1 MKEILLL
8 IIEIALP
15 IVLGYVVCL
24 LKERKKDRGALEKG
38 MMLLLRVK
46 LIEYHK
52 EWTERGYITTHGIQN
67 FLEMY
72 DAYHNLGGNGMVT
85 HLKEEVEKLDVK

>member
-8 IIEIALP
+8 IIEVALP

-72 DAYHNLGGNGMVT
+72 DAYHKLGGNGMVT

>member
-1 MKEILLL
+1 MKEVILLL
-8 IIEIALP
+8 IEVALP

-38 MMLLLRVK
+38 MMLLLRSK

-52 EWTERGYITTHGIQN
+52 EWTDRGYITTHGIQN

-72 DAYHNLGGNGMVT
+72 EVYHNLGGNGMVT

>member
-1 MKEILLL
+1 M
-8 IIEIALP
+8 P

-38 MMLLLRVK
+38 MMLLLRAK

-52 EWTERGYITTHGIQN
+52 EWTDRGYITTHGIQN

-72 DAYHNLGGNGMVT
+72 DVYHSLGGNGMVT
-85 HLKEEVEKLDVK
+85 HLKEEVEKLEVKKVLL

>member
-1 MKEILLL
+1 MKEVILLL
-8 IIEIALP
+8 IEVALP

-38 MMLLLRVK
+38 MMLLLRAK

-52 EWTERGYITTHGIQN
+52 EWTDRSYITTHGIQN

-72 DAYHNLGGNGMVT
+72 EVYHNLGGNGMVT
-85 HLKEEVEKLDVK
+85 HLKEEVEKLEVK

>member
-1 MKEILLL
+1 MKEVILLL
-8 IIEIALP
+8 IEVALP

-72 DAYHNLGGNGMVT
+72 DAYHKLGGNGMVT